1 MIKDN
6 LYYISNGNLYFAP
19 EGNVVITIGKRKHGF
34 PKYNLFFKTFQEN
47 TDTEKISKNFII
59 KKDGEISNKMKITL
73 K

>member
-6 LYYISNGNLYFAP
+6 LYYISNGNLYF
-19 EGNVVITIGKRKHGF
+19 IGKRKHGF

-59 KKDGEISNKMKITL
+59 KKDGEISHKMKITL